1 MRKEVGKMDYKFLL
15 DIAIIL
21 ASTKILG
28 LFTKKVNMPQVVGA
42 LLAGVILGPACVGVL
57 TETDMIQNMAELGV
71 IVLMFCAGM
80 ETDIEELKRSG
91 KASFVIALL
100 GVIVPLVVGGG
111 VAYLFINNG
120 YIDTSDVTSSVFLQ
134 SVFIGVILTATSVS
148 ITVETLKELGKLK
161 TKSGN
166 AILGAAIID
175 DILGIIALTIVTSL
189 ADTSVNIAV
198 VLFKIVLFF
207 VFCGVVGVIVYY
219 AFKKWCEI
227 SGKGMHRHA
236 IIAFVI
242 CLVMA
247 FCAEHF
253 FGVADITRA
262 FFAGLIISMTQKDQ
276 FIASKFDVLSYL
288 LLSPIFFA
296 SIGLKVELP
305 KMGPA
310 IIAFAAV
317 ITIVALLT
325 KIIGCGL
332 GAKVC
337 GYKNYQALRIGVG
350 MISRGEVALIV
361 ASKGAAVGLM
371 SNNIMGPII
380 IVVVITTIITPIL
393 LKPVFNKEI
402 IPIEGEVS
410 LADNYKKIDE
420 YRTGEKQDN

>member
-1 MRKEVGKMDYKFLL
+1 MDYKFLL

-253 FGVADITRA
+253 FGVADITGA

-361 ASKGAAVGLM
+361 ASKGAAVGLI

>member
-1 MRKEVGKMDYKFLL
+1 MDYKFLL

-166 AILGAAIID
+166 AILGAAIIE

-253 FGVADITRA
+253 FGVADITGA